1 MNPPLL
7 PIPDEIPYPFVGDGG
22 QSGLD
27 ITLHIL
33 KGGDTHLEKTLNTA
47 NRGDDD
53 GVGATHDARINT
65 SATWGIR
72 SRCMYDDTVQ
82 LFN

>member
-1 MNPPLL
+1 MTKLGCLRGAFTPLCEMTHVFRLSFVNHPLL

-33 KGGDTHLEKTLNTA
+33 KGGDTHLEENTKY
-47 NRGDDD
+47 
-53 GVGATHDARINT
+53 
-65 SATWGIR
+65 
-72 SRCMYDDTVQ
+72 C
-82 LFN
+82 

>member
-1 MNPPLL
+1 MFSLVVVNPPLL

-33 KGGDTHLEKTLNTA
+33 KGGDTHLEENTKF
-47 NRGDDD
+47 
-53 GVGATHDARINT
+53 
-65 SATWGIR
+65 
-72 SRCMYDDTVQ
+72 C
-82 LFN
+82 